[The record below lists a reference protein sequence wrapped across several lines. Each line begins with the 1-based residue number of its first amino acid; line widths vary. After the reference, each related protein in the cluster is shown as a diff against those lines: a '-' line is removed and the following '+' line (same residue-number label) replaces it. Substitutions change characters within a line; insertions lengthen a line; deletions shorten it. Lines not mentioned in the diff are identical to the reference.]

1 MAIKDFWK
9 KTYNL
14 INIKARHD
22 SFAPE
27 INENGLIADTDETT
41 NSDPTIEHNQVIVKK
56 TAQNPREQSIEL
68 IQQGMTDLLTQLKGI
83 NENLAKQV
91 DQQETLTDR
100 IENLPEM
107 VKTIPAVVQNQS
119 KTVDAMLEQLKSE
132 EQRSE
137 KFIEAVEKIPAET
150 GKQTDA
156 LTDIT
161 HQLSASAETDVQM
174 AESFNNFKNSVD
186 TLNNMSKM
194 QTDSLQAMN
203 KTFAASDR
211 YMKYLVSKQSKRFA
225 WLFIATISISTI
237 SIIALIIIIAI
248 LAAK

>member
-14 INIKARHD
+14 INVKGRP
-22 SFAPE
+22 SFEPE
-27 INENGLIADTDETT
+27 ITNDGLIASADE
-41 NSDPTIEHNQVIVKK
+41 NQDPTPKPEHNHVIVKK
-56 TAQNPREQSIEL
+56 TPQNSREQSIEL
-68 IQQGMTDLLTQLKGI
+68 IQQGMTDLLSQLKGI
-83 NENLAKQV
+83 NDNLAKQV
-91 DQQETLTDR
+91 HQQETLTDR

-107 VKTIPAVVQNQS
+107 VKTIPAVVHNQS

-132 EQRSE
+132 ESRSE

-156 LTDIT
+156 LTDIK
-161 HQLSASAETDVQM
+161 HQLSASSETDVQM

-237 SIIALIIIIAI
+237 SIITLIIIIAI